1 MRSRSFDISGGGDL
15 DVLDWLWSDFDSD
28 DVSVA
33 DAGSRRVRFMGDG
46 VYWQN
51 DMDEV
56 DI

>member
-33 DAGSRRVRFMGDG
+33 DAGSLRVRFMGDG

-51 DMDEV
+51 DMNEV